1 MKLFLSSMV
10 IIILFTIQD
19 LKSQEFW
26 SMDDCLNYALE
37 NNIQLKRQELTS
49 KISENNYFQSLIDV
63 APDLVGFG
71 RHNLSSGKTVNLED
85 YTYINTTFY
94 DGYMGV
100 QSQLTL
106 FNGFQKSNA
115 IKQSRF
121 NLLSSIQDIDRT
133 KNDLVLNITGAYLQI
148 LFYHELLEV
157 AKGQLEVT
165 EQQVDRTSKMMELGR
180 ISKGELLEIQ
190 SQAAAEKLNATNA
203 QNQLILSYLSL
214 IQLLRLDSIGNFK
227 IIRPENIDMDKEIL
241 ITSVRSVYEY
251 AKKNFPQIKSA
262 EYNLRS
268 LEKGL
273 AIARGQRSPQIN
285 LIGTMYSRY
294 SELAHDPLDPAS
306 TYAVNKQLSN
316 NLYKQVSVNLSV
328 PIFSRWRVQN
338 RISNAKINVLDAR
351 YNLDQNKQILYQ
363 EIQQA
368 HADAIAA
375 LEKYYSSIETVES
388 REEAFNYSQQKFNVG
403 LTNSV
408 DYNIAK
414 NNLTRAR
421 SDLLQAKYEFIFK
434 SKILDFYQG
443 KPIKL

>member
-10 IIILFTIQD
+10 IIILFTVQD
-19 LKSQEFW
+19 IKSQEFW
-26 SMDDCLNYALE
+26 SLDDCLNHALE
-37 NNIQLKRQELTS
+37 KNIQLKRQELTS
-49 KISENNYFQSLIDV
+49 KISRNNFIQSLVDV
-63 APDLVGFG
+63 APDLAGFG

-94 DGYMGV
+94 DGYIGT

-106 FNGFQKSNA
+106 FNGFQKINA
-115 IKQSRF
+115 IQQTKF
-121 NLLSSIQDIDRT
+121 NLLGSIQDIDRI

-148 LFYHELLEV
+148 LFNHELLEV
-157 AKGQLEVT
+157 AKVQLEVT

-203 QNQLILSYLSL
+203 QNQLTLSYLTL
-214 IQLLRLDSIGNFK
+214 IQLLRLDSIGNFR
-227 IIRPENIDMDKEIL
+227 IIRPANLEMDKEVL
-241 ITSVRSVYEY
+241 ITSVKSVYDY
-251 AKKNFPQIKSA
+251 AEKNFPQIKSA

-273 AIARGQRSPQIN
+273 AIARGQRSPQIGF
-285 LIGTMYSRY
+285 IGTLYSRY
-294 SELAHDPLDPAS
+294 SELARDPLDPAS
-306 TYAVNKQLSN
+306 TYAVNNQLNN

-338 RISNAKINVLDAR
+338 QISNAKINVLDAR

-363 EIQQA
+363 DIQQA

-403 LTNSV
+403 ITNSV

-434 SKILDFYQG
+434 SMILDFYQG
-443 KPIKL
+443 NPISL

>member
-1 MKLFLSSMV
+1 MKLFLSSV
-10 IIILFTIQD
+10 LILVLFALQD
-19 LKSQEFW
+19 IKSQEFW
-26 SMDDCLNYALE
+26 SLDDCLNHALE

-49 KISENNYFQSLIDV
+49 KISRNNFIQSLVDV
-63 APDLVGFG
+63 APDLAGFG

-94 DGYMGV
+94 DGYIGT

-106 FNGFQKSNA
+106 FNGFQKINA
-115 IKQSRF
+115 IKQSKF
-121 NLLSSIQDIDRT
+121 NLLGSIQDIDRI

-148 LFYHELLEV
+148 LFNHELLEM

-203 QNQLILSYLSL
+203 QNQLTLSYLTL
-214 IQLLRLDSIGNFK
+214 IQLLRLDSIGNFR
-227 IIRPENIDMDKEIL
+227 IIRPANLEIDKEVL
-241 ITSVRSVYEY
+241 IASVKSVYEY
-251 AKKNFPQIKSA
+251 AEKNFPQIKSA
-262 EYNLRS
+262 EYNLGS

-273 AIARGQRSPQIN
+273 AIARGQRSPQIG
-285 LIGTMYSRY
+285 LVGTLYSRY
-294 SELAHDPLDPAS
+294 SELARDPFDPAS
-306 TYAVNKQLSN
+306 TYAVNKQLNN

-434 SKILDFYQG
+434 SMILDFYQG
-443 KPIKL
+443 NPISL

>member
-10 IIILFTIQD
+10 IIILFNIQD

-26 SMDDCLNYALE
+26 SLDDCLNYALE
-37 NNIQLKRQELTS
+37 NNIQLKRQELAS

-71 RHNLSSGKTVNLED
+71 RHNFSSGKTVNLED

-94 DGYMGV
+94 DGYMGA

-106 FNGFQKSNA
+106 FNGFQKINT
-115 IKQSRF
+115 IRQSKF
-121 NLLSSIQDIDRT
+121 NLLGSIEDIGKA

-148 LFYHELLEV
+148 LFNHELLEV
-157 AKGQLEVT
+157 ATGQLEVT
-165 EQQVDRTSKMMELGR
+165 GQQVDRTSKMVELGK

-190 SQAAAEKLNATNA
+190 SQAAAEKLNVTNA

-214 IQLLRLDSIGNFK
+214 IQLLRLDSIGDFK
-227 IIRPENIDMDKEIL
+227 IIKPENIDMDKEIL

-262 EYNLRS
+262 EYNLKS
-268 LEKGL
+268 LEKDL

-285 LIGTMYSRY
+285 LTGTMYSRY
-294 SELAHDPLDPAS
+294 SELAHDPLDPTS
-306 TYAVNKQLSN
+306 TYALNKQLSN
-316 NLYKQVSVNLSV
+316 NLYKQVSVNLNV
-328 PIFSRWRVQN
+328 PIFNRWLVQN
-338 RISNAKINVLDAR
+338 RISNAKINVLDAI

-368 HADAIAA
+368 HADALAA
-375 LEKYYSSIETVES
+375 LEKYHSSFEAVES
-388 REEAFNYSQQKFNVG
+388 REEAFYYTQQKFNVG

-443 KPIKL
+443 NPISL

>member
-1 MKLFLSSMV
+1 MKLFLSSV
-10 IIILFTIQD
+10 LILILFTLQD
-19 LKSQEFW
+19 IKSQEFW
-26 SMDDCLNYALE
+26 SLDDCLNHALE
-37 NNIQLKRQELTS
+37 KNIQLKRQELTS
-49 KISENNYFQSLIDV
+49 KISKNNFIQSLIDV
-63 APDLVGFG
+63 APDLAGFG
-71 RHNLSSGKTVNLED
+71 QHNLSSGKTVNLED

-94 DGYMGV
+94 DGYIGT

-106 FNGFQKSNA
+106 FDGFQKINA
-115 IKQSRF
+115 IKQSKF
-121 NLLSSIQDIDRT
+121 NLLGSIQDIDRI

-148 LFYHELLEV
+148 LFNHELLEM
-157 AKGQLEVT
+157 AKGQLEVS
-165 EQQVDRTSKMMELGR
+165 EQQVDRTSKIMELGR
-180 ISKGELLEIQ
+180 TSKGELLEIQ

-203 QNQLILSYLSL
+203 QNQLTLSYLTL
-214 IQLLRLDSIGNFK
+214 IQLLRLDSIGNFR
-227 IIRPENIDMDKEIL
+227 IIRPENLEMDKEVL
-241 ITSVRSVYEY
+241 ITSVKSVYEY
-251 AKKNFPQIKSA
+251 AEKNFPQIKSA

-268 LEKGL
+268 LEKSL
-273 AIARGQRSPQIN
+273 AIARGQRSPQIGF
-285 LIGTMYSRY
+285 IGTLYSRY
-294 SELAHDPLDPAS
+294 SELARNPLDPAS
-306 TYAVNKQLSN
+306 TYAVNKQLDN

-328 PIFSRWRVQN
+328 PIFSRWRIQN
-338 RISNAKINVLDAR
+338 GISNAKINVLDAR

-434 SKILDFYQG
+434 SMILDFYQG
-443 KPIKL
+443 SPISL